1 MLFPNEERQ
10 ITFLPDE
17 PGGTLAPH
25 EILVEHFAEF
35 QRP

>member
-1 MLFPNEERQ
+1 MLFPDEKRQ

-17 PGGTLAPH
+17 PGRTLAPH